1 MNVVRCVII
10 GSSAVGKTC
19 LKYLLVY
26 NQSKEI
32 DTSTGVLERPEVV
45 AVTSEQFLVEEG
57 SSVWTL
63 VTDSKMEGSIRRIV
77 KDKEY
82 DKKEAY
88 PVINNPGDHGSLAE
102 ENEIVEKLVLLPAEV
117 QVPPHSSIP
126 TDKPNVTPTKEDT
139 PPPVAT
145 PVCSPL
151 DEASKAKASLIKARE
166 EVLAVS
172 YTHLTLPTTPYV

>member
-1 MNVVRCVII
+1 MNVVRCVLI

-32 DTSTGVLERPEVV
+32 DTSTGVLARPEVV

-88 PVINNPGDHGSLAE
+88 PVISDPGDHGSLAE
-102 ENEIVEKLVLLPAEV
+102 ESEIVEKLVLPPAEV
-117 QVPPHSSIP
+117 EVPPHSSTP
-126 TDKPNVTPTKEDT
+126 TDTPSVTPIKEDT
-139 PPPVAT
+139 PPPMAT
-145 PVCSPL
+145 PVCIHL
-151 DEASKAKASLIKARE
+151 VKLARQRL
-166 EVLAVS
+166 V
-172 YTHLTLPTTPYV
+172 